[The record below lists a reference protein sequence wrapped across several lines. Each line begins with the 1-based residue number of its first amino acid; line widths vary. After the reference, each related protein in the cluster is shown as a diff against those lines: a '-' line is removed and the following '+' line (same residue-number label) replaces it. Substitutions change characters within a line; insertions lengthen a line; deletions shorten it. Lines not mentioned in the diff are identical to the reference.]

1 MSAMSHT
8 AGAVLHEAQEAYL
21 DRLLPPRDALLRE
34 MERVSEE
41 EDIPSSSPQVG
52 RLLQALAGAVKAR
65 RILEVG
71 TAIGYGTLCMARGAA
86 EAEVLTIDN
95 DRDRLE
101 RAEEFLARGQVG
113 DRVELL
119 HGPAL
124 EVLPDLEGPFELAYL
139 DAVKT
144 EYRHYLDL
152 VVPLLPVGGVVVV
165 DNLLWKGK
173 VADPPRGEEEDEQA
187 RAIGAFNPYF
197 MIYPQ
202 LTTVLLPLGDGV
214 GLGTKIKPTVREM
227 GGPF

>member
-1 MSAMSHT
+1 MSHP
-8 AGAVLHEAQEAYL
+8 AGAVLHPAQEAYL
-21 DRLLPPRDALLRE
+21 DRLLPPRDALLQE
-34 MERVSEE
+34 MERISEE
-41 EDIPSSSPQVG
+41 EGIPSSSPAVG

-71 TAIGYGTLCMARGAA
+71 TGIGYGALCMARGAP
-86 EAEVLTIDN
+86 EAEVHTVDT

-101 RAEEFLARGQVG
+101 RAKEFLARGQVG
-113 DRVELL
+113 DRVKLL

-124 EVLPDLEGPFELAYL
+124 EVLPDLRGPFELAYL
-139 DAVKT
+139 DAIKK

-152 VVPLLPVGGVVVV
+152 VVPLLALGGVVVI

-173 VADPPRGEEEDEQA
+173 VAQLPEGEEEDEQT
-187 RAIGAFNPYF
+187 RVLRAFNPYF

-214 GLGTKIKPTVREM
+214 GLGTKNKPTVREM